1 MSQEHLNENKKYHTE
16 QAKIAK
22 EVYIR
27 SRSPAQDAI
36 DWAKV
41 LRDSRKQ
48 ISAALRASSFLT
60 DIDSALVDAGIH
72 MLVLRHLTA
81 PPISQDQFLL
91 FCPSWGKATEKPGR
105 RVRASNAKLVAEAFN
120 ERRSR
125 LLTPWVDALRLPLRR
140 EIRNLLSAIA
150 PLIASQQIQ
159 TMQRT
164 RAAKMQESAV
174 INILSENG
182 CIKEPSKALDQR
194 AELQLKHFMHKVR
207 YATRTSTA
215 QEVDIALGLK
225 DTVVLAIE
233 CKVSNDETN
242 SVKRMNDILKKSN
255 SWKTHYG
262 SFVRTGAVLQ
272 GVIAPKDIFRLI
284 DEGVEVFWSHNL
296 VELENY
302 IKNNT

>member
-1 MSQEHLNENKKYHTE
+1 MSQELSEKKKYHTE

-41 LRDSRKQ
+41 LRDARKQ

-60 DIDSALVDAGIH
+60 DIDSALIDAGAH

-91 FCPSWGKATEKPGR
+91 FCPVWKKATEKPGG
-105 RVRASNAKLVAEAFN
+105 RVRASNATLVAEAFN
-120 ERRSR
+120 ERRSK
-125 LLTPWVDALRLPLRR
+125 LLTPWIEALRLPSRR
-140 EIRNLLSAIA
+140 EIRNLLAAIA

-164 RAAKMQESAV
+164 RAAKMQEGAV
-174 INILSENG
+174 ISILSANG

-194 AELQLKHFMHKVR
+194 AELLPKHFMHKVR

-225 DTVVLAIE
+225 ETVVLAIE

-262 SFVRTGAVLQ
+262 SFVTTGAVLQ
-272 GVIAPKDIFRLI
+272 GVIAPKDIYRLI

-302 IKNNT
+302 IKRNT